1 MKKIQILVDDIKQ
14 LSGIDNLEI
23 DFNSFYGGY
32 RLVTVNKIGGGH
44 GSAFNRSSCCERL
57 SKKAFEQYLYG
68 LIAGL
73 EFNKK

>member
-1 MKKIQILVDDIKQ
+1 MKTIQILVDDIKQ
-14 LSGIDNLEI
+14 LSEIDNLAI

-32 RLVTVNKIGGGH
+32 RLVTVDKTSGGH

-57 SKKAFEQYLYG
+57 PKKAFEQYLYG